1 MSKSTDK
8 NQLIICVVF
17 ERLLC
22 VFIIW
27 QKAAHTTFVNEAEK
41 KSHFGQ
47 ILCSDSLMMT
57 CRVPKRQFYLF
68 FPLID
73 GTLLLGMIQE

>member
-41 KSHFGQ
+41 ITFWPDFVLRLVDDDLSSTRKAF
-47 ILCSDSLMMT
+47 L
-57 CRVPKRQFYLF
+57 PF
-68 FPLID
+68 FS
-73 GTLLLGMIQE
+73 LLLMGLYY